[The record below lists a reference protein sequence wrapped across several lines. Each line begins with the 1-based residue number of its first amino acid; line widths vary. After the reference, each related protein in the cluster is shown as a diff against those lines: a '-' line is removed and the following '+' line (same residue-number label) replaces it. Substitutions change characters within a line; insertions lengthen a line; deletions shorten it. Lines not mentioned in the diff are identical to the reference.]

1 MHTAMHARGRR
12 GLTRNAA
19 RDPGGVP
26 VMMMS
31 PGSITKNCEQ
41 YHTRCSQPKIMVLV
55 EPRWRFSPLTSSHID
70 RFCGSLTSSLVTN
83 QGPIGPKLSQPLPLF
98 HWPPERSIW
107 NTRSD
112 TSFDTK

>member
-1 MHTAMHARGRR
+1 MSPA
-12 GLTRNAA
+12 LRNIGVGFMP
-19 RDPGGVP
+19 RPTPGGVP

-41 YHTRCSQPKIMVLV
+41 YQTRYSQSKIIVFVL
-55 EPRWRFSPLTSSHID
+55 PRWRFSPLTSSHML

-83 QGPIGPKLSQPLPLF
+83 HGPIGPKVSQLLPLF
-98 HWPPERSIW
+98 HWPPLRSIW

-112 TSFDTK
+112 TSLPRK